1 MLSSR
6 APSTV
11 RKVQCNGWSQICATP
26 VHPLDSTSLWC
37 VRPAGHARPSIPETL
52 RIGMTLTRLLV
63 CTEPMTERRPSKQV
77 QPLDRK
83 RRSEH
88 TPAQKAKLLVAY
100 AQLPTDSGGWKRG
113 VGSLCKE
120 AGHGAKKTQVLL
132 AEAGQKR
139 KRGEPL
145 IEVVRQ
151 PAQSPDF
158 NLCHLAFFRAL
169 SVAVRKRRRTTM
181 RGVKRFDI
189 DQLVEDVHQ
198 AYKEY
203 PPEQIEA
210 MWRHKSYVM
219 GAVLETKPKK
229 GGSNYPRHDPTKKLF

>member
-1 MLSSR
+1 MYTQVTHIDHSVTIIR
-6 APSTV
+6 P
-11 RKVQCNGWSQICATP
+11 QC
-26 VHPLDSTSLWC
+26 
-37 VRPAGHARPSIPETL
+37 
-52 RIGMTLTRLLV
+52 
-63 CTEPMTERRPSKQV
+63 
-77 QPLDRK
+77 
-83 RRSEH
+83 
-88 TPAQKAKLLVAY
+88 
-100 AQLPTDSGGWKRG
+100 
-113 VGSLCKE
+113 GSLCKE

-210 MWRHKSYVM
+210 MWRHKSYVV